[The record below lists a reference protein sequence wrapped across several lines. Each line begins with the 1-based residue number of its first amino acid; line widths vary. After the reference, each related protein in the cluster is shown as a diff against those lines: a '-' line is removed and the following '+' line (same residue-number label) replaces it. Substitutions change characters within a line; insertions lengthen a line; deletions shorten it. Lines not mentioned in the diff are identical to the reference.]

1 MHANT
6 AKIGV
11 YAHLLMAI
19 LVLGVLQQDA
29 SFEVISAASLS
40 FSPLFLIFIYKFRA
54 SLTIDKKISF

>member
-29 SFEVISAASLS
+29 SSEVISAASLS
-40 FSPLFLIFIYKFRA
+40 FSPLF
-54 SLTIDKKISF
+54 